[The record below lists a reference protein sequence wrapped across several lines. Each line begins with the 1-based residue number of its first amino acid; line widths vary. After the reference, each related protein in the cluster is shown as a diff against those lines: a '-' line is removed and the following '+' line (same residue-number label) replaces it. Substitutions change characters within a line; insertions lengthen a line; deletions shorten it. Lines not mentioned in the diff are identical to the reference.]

1 MALGP
6 ASRLSVACAVAP
18 GFSLKSPVDGA
29 WCAGL
34 QREGCGVPLS
44 NQVELLA
51 AVRHRLETR
60 FGAPVSLEVP
70 EVDWDR
76 RLVVRATLVDGRRAF
91 VKIDFSLPAR
101 SERL

>member
-1 MALGP
+1 M
-6 ASRLSVACAVAP
+6 
-18 GFSLKSPVDGA
+18 
-29 WCAGL
+29 
-34 QREGCGVPLS
+34 S

-91 VKIDFSLPAR
+91 VKMMVPFAPLPSSLFAIMSR
-101 SERL
+101 AAC